1 MAAISRASISLCG
14 SHAGVSI
21 GEDGPSQMGLEDIS
35 MMRAVHGS
43 TVLYPSDATSAAHL
57 TAMMAD
63 LPGIS
68 FLRTTRASTPVL
80 YGPDEL
86 FPVGGSKVVRR
97 SDADV
102 VTVVGAGITLH
113 EVLKAYDQL
122 ANEGIAVRVVDAY
135 SVKPIDAE
143 TLQQAAQ
150 DTGGK
155 LVVVEDHRPEG
166 GLGDA
171 VLDVFTRA
179 RGPLPTV
186 VKLGVR
192 FMPGSGEPAQ
202 LMHAA
207 GIDAVHIVQAV
218 NELIDHNTAHPRPS
232 RGSGRG
238 RRQDESTGAGARS
251 ESQTAK
257 ARSQSSVARAKPSRT
272 DEHRRRA
279 AR

>member
-1 MAAISRASISLCG
+1 
-14 SHAGVSI
+14 
-21 GEDGPSQMGLEDIS
+21 
-35 MMRAVHGS
+35 
-43 TVLYPSDATSAAHL
+43 
-57 TAMMAD
+57 MAD

-122 ANEGIAVRVVDAY
+122 ANEGISVRVVDAY

-171 VLDVFTRA
+171 VLDVFTRT
-179 RGPLPTV
+179 RRPLPTV
-186 VKLGVR
+186 IKLAVR

-218 NELIDHNTAHPRPS
+218 KELIDHDNSLPRPPRS
-232 RGSGRG
+232 SGRG
-238 RRQDESTGAGARS
+238 RRQAESTGAGARPG
-251 ESQTAK
+251 SQTAK
-257 ARSQSSVARAKPSRT
+257 ARSQSQVARAKPARA
-272 DEHRRRA
+272 DEHVRRRA
-279 AR
+279 ER

>member
-1 MAAISRASISLCG
+1 
-14 SHAGVSI
+14 
-21 GEDGPSQMGLEDIS
+21 
-35 MMRAVHGS
+35 
-43 TVLYPSDATSAAHL
+43 
-57 TAMMAD
+57 MAD

-68 FLRTTRASTPVL
+68 FLRTTRASTPIL

-113 EVLKAYDQL
+113 EALKAYDQL
-122 ANEGIAVRVVDAY
+122 ANESISIRVVDAY

-143 TLQQAAQ
+143 TLQEAAQ

-155 LVVVEDHRPEG
+155 LVVVEDHRAEG

-171 VLDVFTRA
+171 VLDVFTRT
-179 RGPLPTV
+179 RGPLPTA

-192 FMPGSGEPAQ
+192 SMPGSGEPAQ

-218 NELIDHNTAHPRPS
+218 KELIEHDNSLPRPS
-232 RGSGRG
+232 RGSRRG
-238 RRQDESTGAGARS
+238 RRQADSTGAGARS

-257 ARSQSSVARAKPSRT
+257 ARSQSPVARAKPSRT
-272 DEHRRRA
+272 DEPVRRRA
-279 AR
+279 VR